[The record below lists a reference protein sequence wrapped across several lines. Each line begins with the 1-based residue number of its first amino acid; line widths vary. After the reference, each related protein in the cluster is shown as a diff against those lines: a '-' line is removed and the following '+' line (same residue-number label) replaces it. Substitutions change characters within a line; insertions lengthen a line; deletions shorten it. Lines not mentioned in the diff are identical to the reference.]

1 MTNIYSREYNIYD
14 DISRYEKSD
23 FLFDLEKQLKE
34 LPLKSGVYIM
44 KSGPDEIIYVGKAK
58 NLRNRV
64 RQYFQDSSSKAIKTA
79 NMVRHIKEFEYIVT
93 ESEME
98 ALILENNLIKEN
110 KPKYNILLKDD
121 KTYPY
126 IKVTVNEDFPKI
138 ELTRKVIKDKAR
150 YFGPFSSDCRNTID
164 IAQKIWTVR
173 TCSRKLPKEMG
184 KERPCLNHHI
194 GKCLAPCNG
203 LVSKAEYADIIDEVL
218 EFLSGKHQSI
228 IKAMSEKMQIASDNM
243 DFELAAEYR
252 DKINSIR
259 NIEQTQLLES
269 GGGDNQDIIAFAKA
283 HDEALVQVFFIRGGK
298 MTGREHFMLKVAMEA
313 SRQEIMG
320 AFVTQF
326 YSETTFI
333 PKELVLED
341 DIEDRE
347 IVAQWLTKLKG
358 ASVTI
363 TIPQK
368 GQKHKLIKLAHEN
381 AIITLEQFGEK
392 IKREEQRTLG
402 AVGEIKS
409 ALGLEVNLERIEAY
423 DISNIQGYESV
434 GSMVVFENGKPKRS
448 DYRKFKIK
456 TVIGPNDYAS
466 MEEVLR
472 RRFKRYFDEAGSE
485 DSNMKAKFSKLPDII
500 FMDGGKGQVGI
511 AEKVLEEM
519 GLAIPVCGMVKDDKH
534 KTRGLLYN
542 NREVMLPLTSEGFK
556 LITRIQDEVHR
567 FAIEYHR
574 TLRQKSQIKSVLD
587 DIEGIGANRRK
598 ALLRHF
604 ATIENIMA
612 ADISALK
619 EVEGMNIRS
628 AQAVYDFFR
637 KV

>member
-1 MTNIYSREYNIYD
+1 M
-14 DISRYEKSD
+14 
-23 FLFDLEKQLKE
+23 FDLQKQLKE
-34 LPLKSGVYIM
+34 LPQKSGVYIM

-64 RQYFQDSSSKAIKTA
+64 RQYFQDSSSKALKTA

-126 IKVTVNEDFPKI
+126 IKVTLNEDFPKV
-138 ELTRKVIKDKAR
+138 ELTRKVIKDKAK
-150 YFGPFSSDCRNTID
+150 YFGPYTSDCRNTIE
-164 IAQKIWTVR
+164 IVQKIWPLR
-173 TCSRKLPKEMG
+173 TCSRKLPKDMN

-194 GKCLAPCNG
+194 GKCLGPCNG
-203 LVSKAEYADIIDEVL
+203 FISKEEYGSITDEVL
-218 EFLSGKHQSI
+218 EFLSGKHEPI
-228 IKAMSEKMQIASDNM
+228 IKAMTEKMQTASENM

-259 NIEQTQLLES
+259 TIEQTQLLES
-269 GGGDNQDIIAFAKA
+269 GGGDNKDIIAFARA

-298 MTGREHFMLKVAMEA
+298 MTGREHFMLNGAMEM
-313 SRQEIMG
+313 SRQDIMS

-347 IVAQWLTKLKG
+347 IVASWLTKLKG
-358 ASVTI
+358 AAVTI
-363 TIPQK
+363 TVPQK
-368 GQKHKLIKLAHEN
+368 GQKHKLVNLAHEN

-392 IKREEQRTLG
+392 IKREEQRTFG
-402 AVGEIKS
+402 AVNEIKS
-409 ALGLEVNLERIEAY
+409 ALGFEIDIERIEAY

-448 DYRKFKIK
+448 DYRKFRIK
-456 TVIGPNDYAS
+456 TVVGPNDYAS

-472 RRFKRYFDEAGSE
+472 RRFKRYFDETNSDE
-485 DSNMKAKFSKLPDII
+485 SNINGKFSKLPDII
-500 FMDGGKGQVGI
+500 FMDGGKGQVSI
-511 AEKVLEEM
+511 AERVLLEM
-519 GLAIPVCGMVKDDKH
+519 GLNIPVCGMVKDDRH
-534 KTRGLLYN
+534 RTRGLLYN
-542 NREVMLPLTSEGFK
+542 NREILLPFTSEGFK

-574 TLRQKSQIKSVLD
+574 TLRQKSQIKSILD
-587 DIEGIGANRRK
+587 DIDGIGANRRK

-604 ATIENIMA
+604 STIENIMA
-612 ADISALK
+612 AEVSELK
-619 EVEGMNIRS
+619 EVEGMNIRA

>member
-1 MTNIYSREYNIYD
+1 
-14 DISRYEKSD
+14 
-23 FLFDLEKQLKE
+23 LFDLQKQLKE
-34 LPLKSGVYIM
+34 LPQKSGVYIM

-64 RQYFQDSSSKAIKTA
+64 RQYFQDSSSKALKTA

-126 IKVTVNEDFPKI
+126 IKVTLNEDFPKV
-138 ELTRKVIKDKAR
+138 ELTRKVIKDKAK
-150 YFGPFSSDCRNTID
+150 YFGPYTSDCRNTIE
-164 IAQKIWTVR
+164 IVQKIWPLR
-173 TCSRKLPKEMG
+173 TCSRKLPKDMN

-194 GKCLAPCNG
+194 GKCLGPCNG
-203 LVSKAEYADIIDEVL
+203 FISKEEYGSITDEVL
-218 EFLSGKHQSI
+218 EFLSGKHEPI
-228 IKAMSEKMQIASDNM
+228 IKAMTEKMQTASENM

-259 NIEQTQLLES
+259 TIEQTQLLES
-269 GGGDNQDIIAFAKA
+269 GGGDNKDIIAFARA

-298 MTGREHFMLKVAMEA
+298 MTGREHFMLNGAMEM
-313 SRQEIMG
+313 SRQDIMS

-347 IVAQWLTKLKG
+347 IVASWLTKLKG
-358 ASVTI
+358 AAVTI
-363 TIPQK
+363 TVPQK
-368 GQKHKLIKLAHEN
+368 GQKHKLVNLAHEN

-392 IKREEQRTLG
+392 IKREEQRTFG
-402 AVGEIKS
+402 AVNEIKS
-409 ALGLEVNLERIEAY
+409 ALGFEIDIERIEAY

-448 DYRKFKIK
+448 DYRKFRIK
-456 TVIGPNDYAS
+456 TVVGPNDYAS

-472 RRFKRYFDEAGSE
+472 RRFKRYFDETNSDE
-485 DSNMKAKFSKLPDII
+485 SNINGKFSKLPDII
-500 FMDGGKGQVGI
+500 FMDGGKGQVSI
-511 AEKVLEEM
+511 AERVLLEM
-519 GLAIPVCGMVKDDKH
+519 GLNIPVCGMVKDDRH
-534 KTRGLLYN
+534 RTRGLLYN
-542 NREVMLPLTSEGFK
+542 NREILLPFTSEGFK

-574 TLRQKSQIKSVLD
+574 TLRQKSQIKSILD
-587 DIEGIGANRRK
+587 DIDGIGANRRK

-604 ATIENIMA
+604 STIENIMA
-612 ADISALK
+612 AEVSELK
-619 EVEGMNIRS
+619 EVEGMNIRA

>member
-1 MTNIYSREYNIYD
+1 
-14 DISRYEKSD
+14 
-23 FLFDLEKQLKE
+23 
-34 LPLKSGVYIM
+34 M
-44 KSGPDEIIYVGKAK
+44 KSSPDEIIYVGKAK

-64 RQYFQDSSSKAIKTA
+64 RQYFQESSNKTPKTVT
-79 NMVRHIKEFEYIVT
+79 MVRHIKEFEYIVT

-126 IKVTVNEDFPKI
+126 IKVSVNEDYPRI
-138 ELTRKVIKDKAR
+138 DLTRKVIKDKAR
-150 YFGPFSSDCRNTID
+150 YFGPYSSDCRNTIE
-164 IAQKIWTVR
+164 IIHKIWPLKS
-173 TCSRKLPKEMG
+173 CSRKLPKEMNR
-184 KERPCLNHHI
+184 ERPCLNHHI

-203 LVSKAEYADIIDEVL
+203 LVSKEEYGAIIDEIL
-218 EFLSGKHQSI
+218 EFLSGKHELI
-228 IKAMSEKMQIASDNM
+228 IKGLTEKMQNAAETM

-269 GGGDNQDIIAFAKA
+269 GGGDNQDIIAFARA

-298 MTGREHFMLKVAMEA
+298 MIGREHFMLNGAMEM
-313 SRQEIMG
+313 SRGEIMG
-320 AFVTQF
+320 AFITQF

-341 DIEDRE
+341 EIEDKE
-347 IVAQWLTKLKG
+347 IVSQWLSKLKG
-358 ASVTI
+358 SSVTI
-363 TIPQK
+363 TVPQK
-368 GQKHKLIKLAHEN
+368 GQKHKLINLAHEN

-402 AVGEIKS
+402 AVNEIKA
-409 ALGLEVNLERIEAY
+409 ALMFETNIDRIEAY

-434 GSMVVFENGKPKRS
+434 GSMVVFESGKPKRS
-448 DYRKFKIK
+448 DYRKFRIK

-472 RRFKRYFDEAGSE
+472 RRFNRYFNEMGDNESGVTG
-485 DSNMKAKFSKLPDII
+485 KFSKLPDVL
-500 FMDGGKGQVGI
+500 FMDGGKGQVSI
-511 AEKVLEEM
+511 AEKVLSDM
-519 GLAIPVCGMVKDDKH
+519 GLKIPVCGMVKDDKH
-534 KTRGLLYN
+534 RTRGLLYN
-542 NREVMLPLTSEGFK
+542 NSEIIMPANSEGFR

-574 TLRQKSQIKSVLD
+574 ALRQKSQIKSVLD
-587 DIEGIGANRRK
+587 DIEGIGPNRRK
-598 ALLRHF
+598 ALLKHF
-604 ATIENIMA
+604 ATMENIMA
-612 ADISALK
+612 AEVSLLK
-619 EVEGMNIRS
+619 EVEGMNIKA

>member
-1 MTNIYSREYNIYD
+1 M
-14 DISRYEKSD
+14 
-23 FLFDLEKQLKE
+23 FDLQKQLKE

-64 RQYFQDSSSKAIKTA
+64 RQYFQDSSSKTLKTA

-126 IKVTVNEDFPKI
+126 IKVTMNEDFPKI
-138 ELTRKVIKDKAR
+138 ELVRKVIKDKAR

-164 IAQKIWTVR
+164 IAQKIWPVR
-173 TCSRKLPKEMG
+173 TCSRKLPKEMN

-194 GKCLAPCNG
+194 GKCLGPCNG
-203 LVSKAEYADIIDEVL
+203 LVSKEDYGKIIDEVL
-218 EFLSGKHQSI
+218 EFLSGKHEPI
-228 IKAMSEKMQIASDNM
+228 VKAMEEKMRAAAECM

-269 GGGDNQDIIAFAKA
+269 GGGDNQDIIAFARA

-298 MTGREHFMLKVAMEA
+298 MTGREHFMLNGALEM

-320 AFVTQF
+320 AFITQF

-333 PKELVLED
+333 PKELVLEV
-341 DIEDRE
+341 DIEDKE

-358 ASVTI
+358 TSVTI

-368 GQKHKLIKLAHEN
+368 GQKHKLINLAHEN

-409 ALGLEVNLERIEAY
+409 ALGFEINIERIEAY

-472 RRFKRYFDEAGSE
+472 RRFKRYFDETSSDVE
-485 DSNMKAKFSKLPDII
+485 VNAKFSKLPDII

-511 AEKVLEEM
+511 AEKVLFDM
-519 GLAIPVCGMVKDDKH
+519 GLSIPVCGMVKDDRH
-534 KTRGLLYN
+534 RTRGLLYN
-542 NREVMLPLTSEGFK
+542 DREVILPFTSEGFK

-598 ALLRHF
+598 ALLKHF
-604 ATIENIMA
+604 STIENIMA
-612 ADISALK
+612 ADVDALK
-619 EVEGMNIRS
+619 EVDGMNIRA